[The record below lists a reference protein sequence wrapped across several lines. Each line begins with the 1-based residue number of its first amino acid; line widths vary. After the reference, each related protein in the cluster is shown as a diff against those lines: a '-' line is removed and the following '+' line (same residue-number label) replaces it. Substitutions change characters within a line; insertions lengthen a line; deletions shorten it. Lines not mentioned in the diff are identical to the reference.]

1 MYYGSGQGK
10 PEKSTGPP
18 KPASASRRLIITAI
32 AASSLPSDGTG
43 FGDSLI
49 VVPPII
55 SITSLVKKVV
65 SCPSSGD
72 APRKRL
78 LRDSNSYDLGR
89 SRCCSAASC
98 LQCGCTLV

>member
-72 APRKRL
+72 APKSGWML
-78 LRDSNSYDLGR
+78 CYTQR
-89 SRCCSAASC
+89 SIQKCPRGVAVNAIIRTI
-98 LQCGCTLV
+98 TLC

>member
-55 SITSLVKKVV
+55 SIIS
-65 SCPSSGD
+65 SSGD
-72 APRKRL
+72 APKTRWIL
-78 LRDSNSYDLGR
+78 CYTPR
-89 SRCCSAASC
+89 SFKIVRGVAVHATIEII
-98 LQCGCTLV
+98 TLC